1 MSRETWRL
9 LKQSKRFY
17 VGTYR
22 RAGSALILSVA
33 MNVLLGI
40 AIYYIYYSEPE
51 HTFYATN
58 GVTAP
63 ELLTAMTSPNTTSVP
78 LLANDPDNDNE
89 IKVMPE

>member
-1 MSRETWRL
+1 M
-9 LKQSKRFY
+9 
-17 VGTYR
+17 
-22 RAGSALILSVA
+22 
-33 MNVLLGI
+33 
-40 AIYYIYYSEPE
+40 YYSEPD

-63 ELLTAMTSPNTTSVP
+63 ELLTAMSSPNTTSVP